1 MLKETALRE
10 MGTELRRMR
19 KEMGM
24 TLEELAAEMGTDFRV
39 ISRYEN
45 GQAEMGA
52 LLYQKLVQLY
62 EQRTQPDNLLQQI
75 RKLSVTDR
83 VAVETIISSLS
94 AR

>member
-24 TLEELAAEMGTDFRV
+24 TLEELAAELGTDFRV

-83 VAVETIISSLS
+83 IAVETIISSLS